1 MNNNRIILFS
11 NLKGGTGK
19 STICTH
25 FANYLS
31 AKGEYVIV
39 LDADISQNIFHLRE
53 RELAANDDVDKPWD
67 VWRLAGRDNPAEIMQ
82 KAKNIKGWI
91 LVDCPG
97 TLNDPSLRYVFEAAD
112 AAVIPF
118 RYDDFMVDSTI
129 SFVKV
134 LKLVARNVKLL
145 FLPNMID
152 VRIKNIQ
159 EESVKEMFRKV
170 GTVLPRIKLG
180 VAVQRLST
188 ICPQNEYQER
198 AVMYAF
204 EEIIESVK

>member
-1 MNNNRIILFS
+1 M
-11 NLKGGTGK
+11 
-19 STICTH
+19 
-25 FANYLS
+25 
-31 AKGEYVIV
+31 
-39 LDADISQNIFHLRE
+39 
-53 RELAANDDVDKPWD
+53 
-67 VWRLAGRDNPAEIMQ
+67 
-82 KAKNIKGWI
+82 
-91 LVDCPG
+91 DCPG
-97 TLNDPSLRYVFEAAD
+97 TLNDPSLRSVFEAAD

-134 LKLVARNVKLL
+134 LKLVAKNVKLL